1 MTPSKVLAACA
12 IALFAFT
19 PLTAPLGGDASA
31 QLLLRPSADVPD
43 AVFEPAQGMDA
54 AGAQLRIDRLENQMR
69 SMTGQIEQMQFQIKR
84 LEDQLRKFQQDVD
97 FRFDELKT
105 AKPAAR
111 PAPTA
116 PAPAAP
122 AAPARRTE
130 LNENGYPVVAQGAAP
145 VAPPPAIKASG
156 SGRFAGRRGDAFDPA
171 LDPAA
176 PGAPRD
182 LTTMAPGANAAPPP
196 AGARTAGLPA
206 GPLEAADEADPNAPI
221 DLTRKPAVPA
231 ASLRVAGMDPAATA
245 SLQGQGGAAP
255 RVIAAPA
262 GAPGAPSS
270 APAAPQ
276 LAAVPPAPSTD
287 DYDVATAA
295 LKDGQLDVAEQRFRN
310 YLDQHPKERLTP
322 EATFLLG
329 ETYLRRARPREAAEQ
344 YLKITV
350 DFPRAT
356 RAPEALVK
364 LGLSLEKLG
373 AKEQACA
380 AFGEVGRKYPA
391 APSAVRVSAERE
403 SKRVQC

>member
-12 IALFAFT
+12 LALFAFT
-19 PLTAPLGGDASA
+19 PLTAPFGGAARA
-31 QLLLRPSADVPD
+31 QLLLRPPADVPD

-69 SMTGQIEQMQFQIKR
+69 GMTGQIEQLQFQIKR
-84 LEDQLRKFQQDVD
+84 LEEQLRKFQQDVD

-105 AKPAAR
+105 TKPGAR
-111 PAPTA
+111 PVPPA
-116 PAPAAP
+116 PAPASP

-130 LNENGYPVVAQGAAP
+130 LNENVYPVIAQGAAP
-145 VAPPPAIKASG
+145 VEPPPAAAPASG

-171 LDPAA
+171 RDPTA

-182 LTTMAPGANAAPPP
+182 LATMAPGANAAPPP
-196 AGARTAGLPA
+196 PGARAAALPA
-206 GPLEAADEADPNAPI
+206 GPLDAADEAEPNAPL
-221 DLTRKPAVPA
+221 DLTRKPVPA
-231 ASLRVAGMDPAATA
+231 ASLRVAGVDPASTA
-245 SLQGQGGAAP
+245 SLPGQAGPAP
-255 RVIAAPA
+255 KVIAAPA
-262 GAPGAPSS
+262 GAPGAPFG
-270 APAAPQ
+270 AAAPQ
-276 LAAVPPAPSTD
+276 VAALPPASPAD

-295 LKDGQLDVAEQRFRN
+295 LKDGQLDVAEQRFRS
-310 YLDQHPKERLTP
+310 YLDQHPRDRLTP
-322 EATFLLG
+322 EATFFLG

>member
-1 MTPSKVLAACA
+1 MTPLKVLAACA
-12 IALFAFT
+12 LALFAFT
-19 PLTAPLGGDASA
+19 PLATPFGSA
-31 QLLLRPSADVPD
+31 ARAQVLRPPADMPN
-43 AVFEPAQGMDA
+43 AIFEPAQGADA

-84 LEDQLRKFQQDVD
+84 LEEQLRKFQQDVD
-97 FRFDELKT
+97 FRFDEQKT
-105 AKPAAR
+105 ARPGAR

-116 PAPAAP
+116 PAPTPAAP
-122 AAPARRTE
+122 AAPPRRTE

-145 VAPPPAIKASG
+145 VAPPPAVQASG

-182 LTTMAPGANAAPPP
+182 LTTMAPGANAAPPL

-206 GPLEAADEADPNAPI
+206 GPLEAADEAEPNAPL
-221 DLTRKPAVPA
+221 DLVRKPAAPA
-231 ASLRVAGMDPAATA
+231 ASLRVAGVDPAAA
-245 SLQGQGGAAP
+245 AALQGQAGPAP

-262 GAPGAPSS
+262 GAPGAPSA

-276 LAAVPPAPSTD
+276 AASTD

-295 LKDGQLDVAEQRFRN
+295 LKDGQLEVAEQRFRS
-310 YLDQHPKERLTP
+310 YLDQHPRDRLTP
-322 EATFLLG
+322 EATFFLG